1 MLGSEKGRQ
10 WMQVAIPA
18 ALFVSLI
25 LALFAWNAPHPPLA
39 RESGSST
46 GDAGRSEQTGKNP
59 PEPWTASDVLQPA
72 ELAQLLSNPKS
83 KKPLILC
90 VGFDFLY
97 RQAHIPG
104 AEYHG
109 PGGKPQGLDN
119 LKQRV
124 ERLPHSQ
131 SIVLYCGCCPW
142 THCPNIRPAFST
154 LHEMGFSHVKVLSL
168 PTDFSTDWAKKGFP
182 IENPPH
188 P

>member
-1 MLGSEKGRQ
+1 VPKAVGKSG
-10 WMQVAIPA
+10 
-18 ALFVSLI
+18 VSTLEV
-25 LALFAWNAPHPPLA
+25 NRTDA
-39 RESGSST
+39 RAT
-46 GDAGRSEQTGKNP
+46 NP
-59 PEPWTASDVLQPA
+59 PDPWTASDVLQPA
-72 ELAQLLSNPKS
+72 ELAQLLSDPKS

-109 PGGKPQGLDN
+109 PAGKPQGLDN

-124 ERLPHSQ
+124 ERLPHGQ

-142 THCPNIRPAFST
+142 THCPNIRPAFAAVR
-154 LHEMGFSHVKVLSL
+154 EMGFKHVKVLSL
-168 PTDFSTDWAKKGFP
+168 PTDFATDWVHKGYP
-182 IENPPH
+182 VEKPPH